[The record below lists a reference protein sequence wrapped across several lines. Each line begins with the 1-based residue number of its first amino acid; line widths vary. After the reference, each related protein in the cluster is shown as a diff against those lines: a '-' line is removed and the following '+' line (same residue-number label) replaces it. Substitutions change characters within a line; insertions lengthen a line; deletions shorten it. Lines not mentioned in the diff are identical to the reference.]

1 MFSRGF
7 LEELRFKA
15 VRKRVLFRALD
26 RVERGILYLCTR
38 VVDRVS
44 SVELGVLVLGIVKK
58 LQDAFK
64 SVFTRHVESFGCKR
78 TIEMVQAALGFGSEV
93 AREWLAGVEFARYLA
108 FLDYYQPAG
117 WGSCKRC

>member
-7 LEELRFKA
+7 LEELRLKA

-64 SVFTRHVESFGCKR
+64 SVFTRHVEDFGYCRIRQLVEQALRFGCVR
-78 TIEMVQAALGFGSEV
+78 AQGWLWDAGFV
-93 AREWLAGVEFARYLA
+93 RYLA
-108 FLDYYQPAG
+108 FLDLNQPLG
-117 WGSCKRC
+117 YRVGVS